1 MYWFGTLWSKFQ
13 RKFIFM
19 LFEQINLINK
29 SSNLNEKCCAW
40 NGNFKECQQ
49 QCFFFNSPMLC
60 SHPDASLYCSLK
72 PGAEQVIEHLASQGV
87 PLALASSSRR
97 KNAKLKAE
105 DPWPSDKLSLLS
117 RAGPL
122 AIRKVVAFVSCRTP
136 SHQTSCRFGL
146 VQDPKPSD
154 NLSLLSCVGPLAIR
168 HVVAFVLCWTPGHL
182 PKLSFCLV
190 QDPWPSG
197 KFLLCGVQDPWPCAK
212 LSLLSLVSGSSDR
225 N

>member
-1 MYWFGTLWSKFQ
+1 MKNVVREMGIL
-13 RKFIFM
+13 R
-19 LFEQINLINK
+19 N
-29 SSNLNEKCCAW
+29 
-40 NGNFKECQQ
+40 
-49 QCFFFNSPMLC
+49 
-60 SHPDASLYCSLK
+60 
-72 PGAEQVIEHLASQGV
+72 V
-87 PLALASSSRR
+87 SSSVFFSTRPCCVVIR
-97 KNAKLKAE
+97 MPPYIAAWSRELSRWSSTWPARE
-105 DPWPSDKLSLLS
+105 SLLPSPAPAGGRMPSSRQRTPGHQTSCRFCLVQDPWPSEKLSLLS

-122 AIRKVVAFVSCRTP
+122 AIRQVVALVSCRTP

-182 PKLSFCLV
+182 PKLSLCLV

-197 KFLLCGVQDPWPCAK
+197 KFLLCLVQDTWPLDK
-212 LSLLSLVSGSSDR
+212 LSLLSCVGPLAMCQVVTFVSCVILSGSSDR